1 MNLSSG
7 RGDEFTQPLL
17 DKYALY
23 STCWPYLRSLLS
35 EMHESVPAPVPAAA
49 GGGSSGAAVGGG
61 AAVAVLAGPHLSLH
75 PSINTFPQVLHTD

>member
-1 MNLSSG
+1 
-7 RGDEFTQPLL
+7 
-17 DKYALY
+17 
-23 STCWPYLRSLLS
+23 
-35 EMHESVPAPVPAAA
+35 MHESVPAPVPAAA